1 MMTQLSPLKK
11 QVVWERLIA
20 IVEDQ
25 ARALMKTAF
34 SPIVRESGDLSAGV
48 FDIKGRMLAQARTGT
63 PGHINTMAEAVGK
76 FLGIFSAD
84 ELTNGDVLATN
95 DPWIGTGH
103 LNDYVVVTP
112 VFVEERLVGFFACT
126 GHMTDVGGIGLSP
139 DGQDVFM
146 EGTRIPPLKI
156 VEHGKLNNVLMEIA
170 RNNSRLPDEIEGDI
184 HALIACN
191 AWGIRRLLE
200 MFGEVGISDLEL
212 IGEHILERTEQAFQ
226 VAVRPLS
233 GKTAKHRMTV
243 DGYDENLDLVAAV
256 SIHDDHV
263 NVNWEGT
270 SPASKF
276 GINVPLGYA
285 AAYASYAV
293 LCALAPDVPNNQ
305 GTLRNIRV
313 SAPRGTIVNAEFPQ
327 PVSCRHIVG
336 GLLPDVVLGAID
348 KIVPGKM
355 PAESASALWTLTFK
369 GGVSEPFTTSIVT
382 NGGTGARPHY
392 DGLSA
397 TAFPSAVRGTPVEM
411 VETKTPLIFWR
422 RELRSGSGGAGCYR
436 GGLGQEI
443 EIGTRDGNPLTLV
456 ASFDRIEHAARGRDG
471 GDPGANGELS
481 TCDDVILAGKGT
493 HTLGADKTF
502 IIRSPGGGGYGKS
515 GQRDPEAV
523 AEDEKFGLL

>member
-1 MMTQLSPLKK
+1 MMELSPLKK

-48 FDIKGRMLAQARTGT
+48 FDASGRMLAQARTGT
-63 PGHINTMAEAVGK
+63 PGHINTMAESVGK
-76 FLGIFSAD
+76 FLTFFPVDDLSD
-84 ELTNGDVLATN
+84 GDVLATN

-112 VFVEERLVGFFACT
+112 IFADQNLIGFFACT

-139 DGQDVFM
+139 DGLDIFM
-146 EGTRIPPLKI
+146 EGTRIPPVKI
-156 VEHGKLNNVLMEIA
+156 VEQGKLNEVIVQIA
-170 RNNSRLPDEIEGDI
+170 RQNSRLPDEIEGDI

-191 AWGIRRLLE
+191 AWGDRRLKE
-200 MFGEVGISDLEL
+200 MFDEVGLSDLEL
-212 IGEHILERTEQAFQ
+212 IGEHIIEHTDKAFQ
-226 VAVRPLS
+226 EAIRPHAGS
-233 GKTAKHRMTV
+233 TSTHQMTI
-243 DGYDENLDLVAAV
+243 DGYDEKLDLVATV
-256 SIHDDHV
+256 SIHKDYVEVKWD
-263 NVNWEGT
+263 GT
-270 SPASKF
+270 SSASKF

-293 LCALAPDVPNNQ
+293 LCALAPNVPNNH
-305 GTLRNIRV
+305 GTLQNIRV
-313 SAPRGTIVNAEFPQ
+313 SAPKDTIVNAVFPQ

-348 KIVPGKM
+348 KIIPGKL

-369 GGVSEPFTTSIVT
+369 GGGSNPFTTSIVT
-382 NGGTGARPHY
+382 NGGTGARPHR

-422 RELRSGSGGAGCYR
+422 RELRVGSGGEGCHR

-443 EIGTRDGNPLTLV
+443 EIGTCDGNPLTLV
-456 ASFDRIEHAARGRDG
+456 AAFDRIDNAARGREG
-471 GDPGANGELS
+471 GQSGANGALCTS
-481 TCDDVILAGKGT
+481 DGLPLAGKGT
-493 HTLGADKTF
+493 HTLPPDKTF
-502 IIRSPGGGGYGKS
+502 VFRSPGGGGYGSPEK
-515 GQRDPEAV
+515 RDPKAKE
-523 AEDEKFGLL
+523 EDQRLGLI